1 MLCGRGLSVMRIII
15 VDRNGIGHWGYD
27 CDDNIRKLV
36 SKKEREWVATMNGI
50 QCRRAIDLSQWPVQ
64 LQCLWRL
71 LEGVEWIEA
80 GRKTLHA
87 MLRP

>member
-1 MLCGRGLSVMRIII
+1 MEQAIQAMTVVIISGSSGA
-15 VDRNGIGHWGYD
+15 RQ
-27 CDDNIRKLV
+27 
-36 SKKEREWVATMNGI
+36 SEREGSNYEWDSVQT
-50 QCRRAIDLSQWPVQ
+50 RVRPFQWPVQ

-71 LEGVEWIEA
+71 LEGVEWIET